1 MNKFFKIAA
10 VAVISFLAGAV
21 TSNLLSHSNQSLKL
35 EYNSDE
41 EFEKEL
47 ENIESEEKK

>member
-1 MNKFFKIAA
+1 MKKILKITA
-10 VAVISFLAGAV
+10 VAVISFFVGAV

-41 EFEKEL
+41 RFEKEL
-47 ENIESEEKK
+47 DNIESEEEK